1 MPFPPVNHL
10 RASNKTMLTT
20 DFWVTLSFLTAGA
33 AIVALMMR
41 LERQPKTKLEPSLL
55 PTTFIM
61 LIGGLI
67 ALMALFHL
75 VDVLKPVAGH

>member
-1 MPFPPVNHL
+1 
-10 RASNKTMLTT
+10 MLTT
-20 DFWVTLSFLTAGA
+20 EFWVTSAFLTAGA
-33 AIVALMMR
+33 AVVGSMVW
-41 LERQPKTKLEPSLL
+41 LERQPKTKLEPRLL

-61 LIGGLI
+61 LIGGLV

>member
-1 MPFPPVNHL
+1 
-10 RASNKTMLTT
+10 MLTT
-20 DFWVTLSFLTAGA
+20 DFWVTLSFLAVGA
-33 AIVALMMR
+33 SIVGAMTW
-41 LERQPKTKLEPSLL
+41 LERQPKTKLEPRLL

-75 VDVLKPVAGH
+75 VDVLKPH